1 MKAAAIK
8 YSYDKFLWK
17 IYVIKRTDK
26 NIYKLIFIH
35 TFIHADFAY
44 VIRLFLYI
52 SAYFKLRIVWWSTCL
67 IIWDSEAIWI
77 TWKNWKNKFFPEKMV
92 YGNLKIWKNV

>member
-52 SAYFKLRIVWWSTCL
+52 SAYFK
-67 IIWDSEAIWI
+67 
-77 TWKNWKNKFFPEKMV
+77 
-92 YGNLKIWKNV
+92 